1 MTEAMNFFDLHCD
14 SVTRSYQKGESI
26 YDGALQFNCV
36 KAENIK
42 KLKQCFSLF
51 LDDRLE
57 GQAAFS
63 YCNALYDKYLY
74 ETGNIYCSG
83 CSNITPIL
91 TMENCRGLGNNINS
105 INYWKNMGVKM
116 MGLTWNGDNALA
128 SGVKGNLKRGLTPF
142 GRECIAKMERLDIVV
157 DVSHLN
163 ERGFK
168 DVCRFMTKPFVAS
181 HSNCYDIYPHPRNLR
196 KYQLDFI
203 AHTGGLIGLCFY
215 KDFLCEK
222 GESVLDAFYRNV
234 YYLLDKGYESS
245 IAIGSDFDGC
255 EGSEDIKGIE
265 SAIRVYE
272 YLSERGIEEKILK
285 NIFYNNAESFFSSLL
300 FK

>member
-14 SVTRSYQKGESI
+14 SVTRAYRTGESI
-26 YDGALQFNCV
+26 IDGKLQFNCKKV
-36 KAENIK
+36 KNMK
-42 KLKQCFSLF
+42 KVKQCFSLW
-51 LDDRLE
+51 LDDSLR

-63 YCNALYDKYLY
+63 YCNSLYEKYLFDAD
-74 ETGNIYCSG
+74 TMQDGNV
-83 CSNITPIL
+83 TPVL
-91 TMENCRGLGNNINS
+91 TVENCRCLGGNINN

-142 GRECIAKMERLDIVV
+142 GRECIAEMERLDIVI

-163 ERGFK
+163 ERGFR
-168 DVCRFMTKPFVAS
+168 DVCRCMTKPFVAS

-222 GESVLDAFYRNV
+222 GESVLDAFYKNV
-234 YYLLDKGYESS
+234 YYLLDKGYEKS
-245 IAIGSDFDGC
+245 IAIGSDFDGAVASDEI
-255 EGSEDIKGIE
+255 EGVQSVPV
-265 SAIRVYE
+265 VYS
-272 YLSERGIEEKILK
+272 YLLKRGINEKIVK
-285 NIFYNNAESFFSSLL
+285 NIFYNNAENFFSSLL